1 MGNSRLKT
9 ITKSKLIHIVERIN
23 RNLDLLDLMINDMSN
38 VTLNEINQ
46 WLEHTRK
53 ELDCIKEV
61 DSKFEL
67 TENDKKYG
75 TQLNFIDNLKD
86 RE

>member
-46 WLEHTRK
+46 WLEHTRE

-61 DSKFEL
+61 DSNFEL

-75 TQLNFIDNLKD
+75 TQLNFIDNLKN